1 MKYPWKFRKVCSG
14 NPSGNTNKHSS
25 LITRVSLADSR
36 VFNPQMVCQ
45 RWLSP
50 CFHSVSLRLV
60 TNIKKKFD
68 IPQRDLAP
76 CMPCMLYC
84 VTSEGFF
91 SGVLAYLQCRIQT
104 PTLGFGFQTQ
114 WLQYTMQKF
123 SHYMKSDSDSDPN
136 CQLQESESESVS
148 RDVNEP
154 HAR

>member
-76 CMPCMLYC
+76 CMPCVILRNLR
-84 VTSEGFF
+84 GIFF
-91 SGVLAYLQCRIQT
+91 GCIGL
-104 PTLGFGFQTQ
+104 F
-114 WLQYTMQKF
+114 TMP
-123 SHYMKSDSDSDPN
+123 DSDSDTRIRIPN
-136 CQLQESESESVS
+136 SVAT
-148 RDVNEP
+148 VHYAKVFTLHEV
-154 HAR
+154 